1 MQHSIWTACFRDE
14 YICKYGKALINR
26 KFPFPQMRKGKF
38 DSIYLRSAS
47 PTAHEKSFTIPASFE
62 NARESVQTGTQ
73 LHTCDKNWRW
83 TAYPCHVLAAGLPE
97 CLGHQMSLSHHTG
110 LIFPT
115 SARVRLPCGNKFP
128 ADRWVTSYLH
138 RLHFPERWQGL
149 SPIRSHP
156 PAGRWTEKD

>member
-1 MQHSIWTACFRDE
+1 MAIRIPIGRHLRMQHSIWTACFRDE

-38 DSIYLRSAS
+38 DSIYLKSAS

-62 NARESVQTGTQ
+62 NASKSVQTGTQ

-97 CLGHQMSLSHHTG
+97 PWSSNVTISSHGFDISNISEGTLTMWQQISRRPLGNY
-110 LIFPT
+110 IF
-115 SARVRLPCGNKFP
+115 A
-128 ADRWVTSYLH
+128 
-138 RLHFPERWQGL
+138 
-149 SPIRSHP
+149 
-156 PAGRWTEKD
+156 